1 MDKYILKVW
10 RGLRN
15 EITCYSQ
22 SDREMGNQNRV
33 YKAYKLL
40 IKNDMVLVIFMWY
53 TRKKEVIKMEGKFN
67 IWQKCLEI
75 VCFVL
80 ILASSIYKG
89 LFCDGDMGVVITLS
103 FVAILLFI
111 IFSIAALFPAT
122 WRMTDREKEKISD
135 LKRYQEKYTSI
146 FVIVNLVL
154 SIFMA
159 WLMLVIG

>member
-1 MDKYILKVW
+1 
-10 RGLRN
+10 
-15 EITCYSQ
+15 
-22 SDREMGNQNRV
+22 
-33 YKAYKLL
+33 
-40 IKNDMVLVIFMWY
+40 
-53 TRKKEVIKMEGKFN
+53 MEGKFN

-122 WRMTDREKEKISD
+122 WVGELVENEKRLPEITYLIMSLTMWLVGLWISAA
-135 LKRYQEKYTSI
+135 R
-146 FVIVNLVL
+146 
-154 SIFMA
+154 
-159 WLMLVIG
+159 

>member
-1 MDKYILKVW
+1 
-10 RGLRN
+10 
-15 EITCYSQ
+15 
-22 SDREMGNQNRV
+22 
-33 YKAYKLL
+33 
-40 IKNDMVLVIFMWY
+40 MVLVIFMWY

-103 FVAILLFI
+103 FVE
-111 IFSIAALFPAT
+111 
-122 WRMTDREKEKISD
+122 EKEKISD

-159 WLMLVIG
+159 LLILVIG

>member
-1 MDKYILKVW
+1 
-10 RGLRN
+10 
-15 EITCYSQ
+15 
-22 SDREMGNQNRV
+22 
-33 YKAYKLL
+33 
-40 IKNDMVLVIFMWY
+40 
-53 TRKKEVIKMEGKFN
+53 
-67 IWQKCLEI
+67 
-75 VCFVL
+75 
-80 ILASSIYKG
+80 
-89 LFCDGDMGVVITLS
+89 MGVVITLS

-122 WRMTDREKEKISD
+122 WRMTDREKVKISD

>member
-1 MDKYILKVW
+1 
-10 RGLRN
+10 
-15 EITCYSQ
+15 
-22 SDREMGNQNRV
+22 
-33 YKAYKLL
+33 
-40 IKNDMVLVIFMWY
+40 MVLVIFMWY

-89 LFCDGDMGVVITLS
+89 LFCDGD
-103 FVAILLFI
+103 
-111 IFSIAALFPAT
+111 
-122 WRMTDREKEKISD
+122 

-159 WLMLVIG
+159 LLMLVIG

>member
-1 MDKYILKVW
+1 
-10 RGLRN
+10 
-15 EITCYSQ
+15 
-22 SDREMGNQNRV
+22 
-33 YKAYKLL
+33 
-40 IKNDMVLVIFMWY
+40 MVLVIFMWY

-111 IFSIAALFPAT
+111 IFSKL
-122 WRMTDREKEKISD
+122 KII
-135 LKRYQEKYTSI
+135 YYFAQI
-146 FVIVNLVL
+146 FAHICFKNLTICCAY
-154 SIFMA
+154 SA
-159 WLMLVIG
+159 

>member
-1 MDKYILKVW
+1 
-10 RGLRN
+10 
-15 EITCYSQ
+15 
-22 SDREMGNQNRV
+22 
-33 YKAYKLL
+33 
-40 IKNDMVLVIFMWY
+40 
-53 TRKKEVIKMEGKFN
+53 MECKFN
-67 IWQKCLEI
+67 ICQKCLEI
-75 VCFVL
+75 VFFVL

-89 LFCDGDMGVVITLS
+89 FFCDGDMGVVITLS

-159 WLMLVIG
+159 LLMLVIG

>member
-1 MDKYILKVW
+1 
-10 RGLRN
+10 
-15 EITCYSQ
+15 
-22 SDREMGNQNRV
+22 
-33 YKAYKLL
+33 
-40 IKNDMVLVIFMWY
+40 
-53 TRKKEVIKMEGKFN
+53 MEGKFN

-122 WRMTDREKEKISD
+122 WRMTD
-135 LKRYQEKYTSI
+135 QEKYTSI

>member
-1 MDKYILKVW
+1 
-10 RGLRN
+10 
-15 EITCYSQ
+15 
-22 SDREMGNQNRV
+22 
-33 YKAYKLL
+33 
-40 IKNDMVLVIFMWY
+40 
-53 TRKKEVIKMEGKFN
+53 MEGKFN

-146 FVIVNLVL
+146 VFRRGFFSRNDEGRCAPANKVFDGQECGTAQNRAA
-154 SIFMA
+154 FMC
-159 WLMLVIG
+159 LRTENRCD